1 MKLIAII
8 GGIVIAVLIAAV
20 VAILIFVDT
29 NQPFLQKT
37 ANLSVTLIAVLACG
51 LLIAV
56 TALVALLAALVGIL
70 NNLTKTKVG
79 PLIDKISEATDT
91 ARGTVAYVGEGVV
104 SPMVR
109 LASILAGLRGAI
121 GVLFRRKN

>member
-8 GGIVIAVLIAAV
+8 GGIVIALLIAGV
-20 VAILIFVDT
+20 VAILILVD
-29 NQPFLQKT
+29 PVVLQKT

-121 GVLFRRKN
+121 GVIFRRKS